1 MLYRSTLFP
10 NGWMLL
16 VLAPGITGNRRK
28 IQELRPFAIHP
39 PKEPSA
45 SRAHARMEVLVAE
58 RGDGR
63 PGERP
68 LPRRSTA
75 HEMIS
80 CRLPHLGWLGRT
92 GPGQAPFLF
101 PEKYPNPDVGGTK
114 QAQANRQYRIQKS
127 AREVKRRG
135 KKRQS
140 AHGVSVAR

>member
-28 IQELRPFAIHP
+28 IQELRPFAIQP

-68 LPRRSTA
+68 PYPEGPLRTKYWV
-75 HEMIS
+75 IS
-80 CRLPHLGWLGRT
+80 CRTWPHSASVRETGALGWLGRT
-92 GPGQAPFLF
+92 GPGSFSF
-101 PEKYPNPDVGGTK
+101 PGQISKCRCGWDEASTGKPSVPDTE
-114 QAQANRQYRIQKS
+114 IS
-127 AREVKRRG
+127 P
-135 KKRQS
+135 
-140 AHGVSVAR
+140 